1 MLKWSGCPENST
13 FQYWDMKKI
22 FVSILVLFLVI
33 GCGSSKRTLTKK
45 INGLVLSEL
54 YTNQFTGFLLIDP
67 VTNDTIYNHN
77 SKKYFTPASNTK
89 IFTLFASLK
98 LLPDSIP
105 ALKYILQNDTLYVQG
120 TGDPSLLHPY
130 LNDSTAIHFLN
141 KYENISLYLNNFED
155 EKYGPGWA
163 WDDYHRYYSP
173 ERNALPI
180 YGNVL
185 TVHYNDSLIVQP
197 IYFKNKVV
205 PVGYRFN
212 REPYDNAFYFNPSRK
227 DTLEIPF
234 IVDSSST
241 KALFEKEL
249 KKKINITNK
258 MPLGENEILYGITLD
273 SVNKRMM
280 KSSDNFLAEQLL
292 ILGSSTLS
300 DTLNSK
306 KARDFIL
313 ENYLSDLRQPP
324 RWVDGS
330 GLSRYNLFTPE
341 SFVDVLH
348 KMYIEIPNE
357 RLFQFFPAGGVSGTL
372 EDWYPG
378 NPNPYVY
385 AKTGSLGNNHNLSGY
400 LLTKSGKTLI
410 FSFMNNHFMVDSSE
424 IKIRMQRIFENIRD
438 TY

>member
-22 FVSILVLFLVI
+22 FVSILVLLVVI

-141 KYENISLYLNNFED
+141 KHENISLYLNNFED

-163 WDDYHRYYSP
+163 WDDYHWHYSP
-173 ERNALPI
+173 ERNALPL

-185 TVHYNDSLIVQP
+185 SVHYNDSLIVQP

-205 PVGYRFN
+205 PVSYRFN

-234 IVDSSST
+234 IVDSSLT

-424 IKIRMQRIFENIRD
+424 IKIRMQLIFENIRD

>member
-1 MLKWSGCPENST
+1 
-13 FQYWDMKKI
+13 MKKKI
-22 FVSILVLFLVI
+22 VFILVLFLVI

-54 YTNQFTGFLLIDP
+54 YTNQFTGFLLINP
-67 VTNDTIYNHN
+67 ATNDTIYNHN

-163 WDDYHRYYSP
+163 WDDYHWYYSP

-205 PVGYRFN
+205 PVSYRFN
-212 REPYDNAFYFNPSRK
+212 REPNDNVFYFNPSRK

-234 IVDSSST
+234 IVDSSLT
-241 KALFEKEL
+241 KVLFEKEL

-258 MPLGENEILYGITLD
+258 MPRNKSNILYGIALD

-341 SFVDVLH
+341 S
-348 KMYIEIPNE
+348 
-357 RLFQFFPAGGVSGTL
+357 
-372 EDWYPG
+372 
-378 NPNPYVY
+378 
-385 AKTGSLGNNHNLSGY
+385 
-400 LLTKSGKTLI
+400 
-410 FSFMNNHFMVDSSE
+410 
-424 IKIRMQRIFENIRD
+424 
-438 TY
+438 